1 MRFLLLLL
9 LSPNIIYAQT
19 QEKILIGGGAHIT
32 FSNAINTSTDKNL
45 VPGKPYTYVQ
55 YSESVKQYQSGRV
68 TLGFSAQFQYALSKK
83 RSIQTGLTYL
93 DIGFQRKQEGI
104 NFKDSTYP
112 GMGTGRVE
120 ELSGSTKSIT
130 YNYRYQYLQIP
141 ILVNFIVSQT
151 RDLKYTHRISAGFS
165 TNILLNHD
173 IKAKLDEFVVDGEE
187 VFKFDSTGYEAA
199 RFGFNLLF
207 GYKLDIKGE
216 DKQLYYIQPMIG
228 ISPISVSTTPLESY
242 PIFLQL
248 NVGML
253 FSVK

>member
-1 MRFLLLLL
+1 MRFLFLLLLFPYIL
-9 LSPNIIYAQT
+9 YSQT
-19 QEKILIGGGAHIT
+19 QEKILIGGGAHINYST
-32 FSNAINTSTDKNL
+32 AINSSSDNNL
-45 VPGKPYTYVQ
+45 VPGKS
-55 YSESVKQYQSGRV
+55 YSYAEYSDSINAYQNGRV
-68 TLGFSAQFQYALSKK
+68 TLGVSAQFQYALNKK
-83 RSIQTGLTYL
+83 WSIQTGLTYL

-104 NFKDSTYP
+104 NFKDTTYP

-130 YNYRYQYLQIP
+130 YSYRYQYLQIP
-141 ILVNFIVSQT
+141 ILANYIVSQT
-151 RDLKYTHRISAGFS
+151 RDLKYTHRISGGFS

-199 RFGFNLLF
+199 GFGLNLLF
-207 GYKLDIKGE
+207 GYRLDIRGE
-216 DKQLYYIQPMIG
+216 DKHIYYIQPMLG
-228 ISPISVSTTPLESY
+228 ISPISVSTTPLKSY